1 MNGQTATT
9 ADTAAAHTA
18 AAHTPAADMA
28 ASVRESRRQLIR
40 DGAAIASYA
49 LPVGLVYGLLTLQA
63 HFSLADVV
71 VTCTVVLAG
80 GAQFAAAGMVKDNAP
95 WLAIAG
101 VTLLVNARHLI
112 YSASIAPYTTKRPW
126 RERAVMAHFLT
137 DETFALSLAHFRR
150 IGRFDGRGYW
160 LAAASIFIPWTVG
173 GALGYLVGGAVDTT
187 RLGLD
192 VAFPA
197 AMAGLSLG
205 MVSGRRDVAAALGAV
220 AVAVPVGLIGGPS
233 VGLVAGA
240 VIGPFVGLAVPAG
253 PGAARPPAQDPLAT
267 IDATERAA
275 KEGLP

>member
-9 ADTAAAHTA
+9 TATDDTTTA
-18 AAHTPAADMA
+18 
-28 ASVRESRRQLIR
+28 VRESRRQLIR

-49 LPVGLVYGLLTLQA
+49 LPIGVFYGLSTLQA
-63 HFSLADVV
+63 HFSLTDVV
-71 VTCTVVLAG
+71 VSCVVVLAG
-80 GAQFAAAGMVKDNAP
+80 GSQFAAVGLLKNNAP

-101 VTLLVNARHLI
+101 VTLLVNARHLV
-112 YSASIAPYTTKRPW
+112 YSASLAPYTARRSW
-126 RERAVMAHFLT
+126 SERVIMAHFLT

-150 IGRFDGRGYW
+150 IGRFDAHAYW
-160 LAAASIFIPWTVG
+160 LAAMAIFLPWTIG
-173 GALGYLVGGAVDTT
+173 GALGHLVGGNLDTT

-220 AVAVPVGLIGGPS
+220 AIAVPVGLIGGPS

-253 PGAARPPAQDPLAT
+253 PAAGRGAPSPDAAE
-267 IDATERAA
+267 IVDATARAA
-275 KEGLP
+275 MEGSP

>member
-1 MNGQTATT
+1 MATMNGGTATTTTT
-9 ADTAAAHTA
+9 ADTTTA
-18 AAHTPAADMA
+18 DDA

-71 VTCTVVLAG
+71 VACTVVLAG

-112 YSASIAPYTTKRPW
+112 YSASIAPYTAKRTW
-126 RERAVMAHFLT
+126 RERAVMAQFLT

-160 LAAASIFIPWTVG
+160 LAAAAIFIPWTVG

-192 VAFPA
+192 VASPA

-220 AVAVPVGLIGGPS
+220 AVAVPVGLVGGPS

-253 PGAARPPAQDPLAT
+253 PTEGRGAPSPDAAE
-267 IDATERAA
+267 IVDATARAA
-275 KEGLP
+275 MEGLP